1 MENITYILAILITL
15 LILKII
21 FNAKAKD
28 IKKFETDEELEKI
41 VEKLPDNEQLA
52 KIYLQKLNNNTVKID
67 KWNDEKIKTS
77 VYNAMT
83 NTITIGKIDKMYT
96 RIQTVAHECLHSV
109 QPKRILSF
117 NFWFSNIYLIYFI
130 VLLVLTLFKIIEE
143 TNIQIFILLML
154 GIIQYSIKSYLEQD
168 AMTKAKYLVNE
179 YFDTNNDIEN
189 TEKEKLLKKYEELNE
204 KAIPFVS
211 YSLIFSELLKILLYF
226 IIVIII

>member
-1 MENITYILAILITL
+1 MENIIYILAILITL

-52 KIYLQKLNNNTVKID
+52 KIYLQKLNNSTVKID

-109 QPKRILSF
+109 QPKRILKF
-117 NFWFSNIYLIYFI
+117 NFWFSNINILYFI
-130 VLLVLTLFKIIEE
+130 VLLILTLFRIIEE

-211 YSLIFSELLKILLYF
+211 YSLIFSELLKILLYL

>member
-1 MENITYILAILITL
+1 MENIIYILAILMTL

-28 IKKFETDEELEKI
+28 IKKFESDEELEKI

-52 KIYLQKLNNNTVKID
+52 RIYLQKLNNNTVKID

-77 VYNAMT
+77 IYNAMT

-96 RIQTVAHECLHSV
+96 RIQTIAHECLHSV
-109 QPKRILSF
+109 QPKRILKF
-117 NFWFSNIYLIYFI
+117 NFWFSNINILYFI
-130 VLLVLTLFKIIEE
+130 VLLILTLFRIIEE

-211 YSLIFSELLKILLYF
+211 YSLIFSELLKILLYL

>member
-1 MENITYILAILITL
+1 MENIIYILAILMTL

-28 IKKFETDEELEKI
+28 IKKFESDEELEKI

-52 KIYLQKLNNNTVKID
+52 RIYLQKLNNNTVKID

-77 VYNAMT
+77 IYNAMT

-96 RIQTVAHECLHSV
+96 RIQTIAHECLHSV
-109 QPKRILSF
+109 QPKRILKF

-130 VLLVLTLFKIIEE
+130 VLLILTLFRIIEE

-211 YSLIFSELLKILLYF
+211 YSLIFSELLKILLYL

>member
-1 MENITYILAILITL
+1 
-15 LILKII
+15 
-21 FNAKAKD
+21 
-28 IKKFETDEELEKI
+28 
-41 VEKLPDNEQLA
+41 
-52 KIYLQKLNNNTVKID
+52 
-67 KWNDEKIKTS
+67 
-77 VYNAMT
+77 MT

-96 RIQTVAHECLHSV
+96 RIQTIAHECLHSV
-109 QPKRILSF
+109 QPKRILKF
-117 NFWFSNIYLIYFI
+117 NFWFSNINILYFI
-130 VLLVLTLFKIIEE
+130 VLLILTLFRIIEE

-211 YSLIFSELLKILLYF
+211 YSLIFSELLKILLYL

>member
-1 MENITYILAILITL
+1 MENIIYILAILMTL

-28 IKKFETDEELEKI
+28 IKKFESDEELEKI

-52 KIYLQKLNNNTVKID
+52 RIYLQKLNNNTVKID

-77 VYNAMT
+77 IYNAMT
-83 NTITIGKIDKMYT
+83 NTITIGKINKMYT
-96 RIQTVAHECLHSV
+96 RIQTIAHECLHSV
-109 QPKRILSF
+109 QPKRILKF

-179 YFDTNNDIEN
+179 YFETNNDIGS
-189 TEKEKLLKKYEELNE
+189 TEKEKLVKKYEQLNE

-211 YSLIFSELLKILLYF
+211 YSLIFSELLKILLYL

>member
-96 RIQTVAHECLHSV
+96 RIQTIAHECLHSV
-109 QPKRILSF
+109 QPKRILKF
-117 NFWFSNIYLIYFI
+117 NFWFSNINILYFI
-130 VLLVLTLFKIIEE
+130 VLLILTLFRIIEE

-168 AMTKAKYLVNE
+168 AMKKAKYLVNE

-211 YSLIFSELLKILLYF
+211 YSLIFSELLKILLYL

>member
-109 QPKRILSF
+109 QPKRILKF
-117 NFWFSNIYLIYFI
+117 NFWFSNINILYFI
-130 VLLVLTLFKIIEE
+130 VLLILTLFRIIEE

-211 YSLIFSELLKILLYF
+211 YSLIFRELLKILLYL

>member
-28 IKKFETDEELEKI
+28 IKKFESDEELEKI

-96 RIQTVAHECLHSV
+96 RIQTIAHECLHSV
-109 QPKRILSF
+109 QPKRILKF
-117 NFWFSNIYLIYFI
+117 NFWFSNINILYFI
-130 VLLVLTLFKIIEE
+130 VLLILTLFRIIEE

-189 TEKEKLLKKYEELNE
+189 TEKEKLVKKYEQLNE

-211 YSLIFSELLKILLYF
+211 YSLIFSELLKILLYL

>member
-1 MENITYILAILITL
+1 MENIIYILAILMTL

-28 IKKFETDEELEKI
+28 IKKFESDEELEKI

-109 QPKRILSF
+109 QPKRILKF

-211 YSLIFSELLKILLYF
+211 YSLIFSELLKILLYL

>member
-109 QPKRILSF
+109 QPKRILKF
-117 NFWFSNIYLIYFI
+117 NFWFSNINILYFI
-130 VLLVLTLFKIIEE
+130 VLLILTLFRIIEE

-211 YSLIFSELLKILLYF
+211 YSLIFSELLKILLYL

>member
-96 RIQTVAHECLHSV
+96 RIQTIAHECLHSV
-109 QPKRILSF
+109 QPKRILKF
-117 NFWFSNIYLIYFI
+117 NFWFSNINILYFI
-130 VLLVLTLFKIIEE
+130 VLLILTLFRIIEE

-189 TEKEKLLKKYEELNE
+189 TEKEKLVKKYEQLNE

-211 YSLIFSELLKILLYF
+211 YSLIFSELLKILLYL

>member
-1 MENITYILAILITL
+1 MENIIYILAILITL

-109 QPKRILSF
+109 QPKRILKF
-117 NFWFSNIYLIYFI
+117 NFWFSNINILYFI
-130 VLLVLTLFKIIEE
+130 VLLILTLFRIIEE

-189 TEKEKLLKKYEELNE
+189 TEKEKYKVSRIHIRKMHE
-204 KAIPFVS
+204 KDQLFEMN
-211 YSLIFSELLKILLYF
+211 YNNYKIN
-226 IIVIII
+226 

>member
-28 IKKFETDEELEKI
+28 IKKFETDEEFEKI

-96 RIQTVAHECLHSV
+96 RIQTIAHECLHSV
-109 QPKRILSF
+109 QPKRILKF
-117 NFWFSNIYLIYFI
+117 NFWFSNINILYFI
-130 VLLVLTLFKIIEE
+130 VLLILTLFRIIEE

-189 TEKEKLLKKYEELNE
+189 TEKEKILKKYEELNE

-211 YSLIFSELLKILLYF
+211 YSLIFSELLKILLYL

>member
-109 QPKRILSF
+109 QPKRILKF
-117 NFWFSNIYLIYFI
+117 NFWFSNINILYFI
-130 VLLVLTLFKIIEE
+130 VLLILTLFRIIEE

-154 GIIQYSIKSYLEQD
+154 GIIQYSIKSYLEKD

-211 YSLIFSELLKILLYF
+211 YSLIFSELLKILLYL

>member
-1 MENITYILAILITL
+1 MENIIYILAILMTL

-28 IKKFETDEELEKI
+28 IKKFESDEELEKI

-52 KIYLQKLNNNTVKID
+52 RIYLQKLNNNTVKID

-96 RIQTVAHECLHSV
+96 RIQTIAHECLHSV
-109 QPKRILSF
+109 QPKRILKF
-117 NFWFSNIYLIYFI
+117 NFWFSNINILYFI
-130 VLLVLTLFKIIEE
+130 VLLILTLFRIIEE

-211 YSLIFSELLKILLYF
+211 YSLIFSELLKILLYL

>member
-1 MENITYILAILITL
+1 MENIIYILAILITL

-96 RIQTVAHECLHSV
+96 RIQTIAHECLHSV
-109 QPKRILSF
+109 QPKRILKF
-117 NFWFSNIYLIYFI
+117 NFWFSNINILYFI
-130 VLLVLTLFKIIEE
+130 VLLILTLFRIIEE

-211 YSLIFSELLKILLYF
+211 YSLIFSELLKILLYL

>member
-1 MENITYILAILITL
+1 MENIIYILAILITL

-109 QPKRILSF
+109 QPKRILKF
-117 NFWFSNIYLIYFI
+117 NFWFSNINILYFI
-130 VLLVLTLFKIIEE
+130 VLLILTLFRIIEE

-211 YSLIFSELLKILLYF
+211 YSLIFSELLKILLYL

>member
-109 QPKRILSF
+109 QPKRILKF
-117 NFWFSNIYLIYFI
+117 NFWFSNINILYFI
-130 VLLVLTLFKIIEE
+130 VLLILTLFRIIEE

-189 TEKEKLLKKYEELNE
+189 TEKEKLLKKYEKLNE

-211 YSLIFSELLKILLYF
+211 YSLIFSELLKILLYL

>member
-96 RIQTVAHECLHSV
+96 RIQTIAHECLHSV
-109 QPKRILSF
+109 QPKRILKF
-117 NFWFSNIYLIYFI
+117 NFWFSNINILYFI
-130 VLLVLTLFKIIEE
+130 VLLILTLFRIIEE

-211 YSLIFSELLKILLYF
+211 YSLIFSELLKILLYL

>member
-1 MENITYILAILITL
+1 MENIIYILAILMTL

-109 QPKRILSF
+109 QPKRILKF
-117 NFWFSNIYLIYFI
+117 NFWFSNINILYFI
-130 VLLVLTLFKIIEE
+130 VLLILTLFRIIEE

-211 YSLIFSELLKILLYF
+211 YSLIFSELLKILLYL

>member
-109 QPKRILSF
+109 QPKRILKF

-211 YSLIFSELLKILLYF
+211 YSLIFSELLKILLYL

>member
-1 MENITYILAILITL
+1 MENIIYILAILITL

-109 QPKRILSF
+109 QPKRTLKF
-117 NFWFSNIYLIYFI
+117 NFWFSNINILYFI
-130 VLLVLTLFKIIEE
+130 VLLILTLFRIIEE

-211 YSLIFSELLKILLYF
+211 YSLIFSELLKILLYL